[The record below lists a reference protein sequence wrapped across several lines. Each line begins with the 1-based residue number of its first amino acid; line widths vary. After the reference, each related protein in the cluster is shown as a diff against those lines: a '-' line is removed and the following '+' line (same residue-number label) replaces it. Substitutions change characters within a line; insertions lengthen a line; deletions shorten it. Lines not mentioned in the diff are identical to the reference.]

1 MPYIKINKAN
11 LYFEEEGKG
20 EVPIVFGH
28 SMLFNLRMFDDQVNF
43 LKSDFKCIR
52 FDFRGQGKSEVTKAG
67 YALDELANDTVKLIK
82 ALKCGPCHFVGFSM
96 GGMVAL
102 RLAVKYPE
110 LIKSLI
116 LIDTSS
122 EPQDDMLR
130 NRILIWIAKYFGI
143 GILANKVMSMF
154 FAPKFLKDKNKVQ
167 LRNTWKQHYLAN
179 DQAGILRVI
188 KAVVFRKSIT
198 PTLDTINQP
207 AIIMVGEKDI
217 LTDYNKAKI
226 LHQHIKH
233 SELKIIPNAGHMS
246 TVEEPDVVNQF
257 ICEFLNNLADNKY
270 PPGNIIQT

>member
-11 LYFEEEGKG
+11 IYYEEDGTG
-20 EVPIVFGH
+20 DVPIVFGH

-43 LKSDFKCIR
+43 LKSGYKCIR
-52 FDFRGQGKSEVTKAG
+52 FDFRGQGKSEVTTEG
-67 YALDELANDTVKLIK
+67 YGLDSLTDDTLKLIN

-102 RLAVKYPE
+102 RLAVKYPRI
-110 LIKSLI
+110 IKSLI

-130 NRILIWIAKYFGI
+130 NRMLIWIAKYFGI

-154 FAPKFLKDKNKVQ
+154 FGPKFLKDKNRLQ
-167 LRNTWKQHYLAN
+167 LQETWKNYYLAN

-198 PTLDTINQP
+198 HTLKSVQQP
-207 AIIMVGEKDI
+207 AIIMVGENDV
-217 LTDYNKAKI
+217 LTDYKKAEI
-226 LHQHIKH
+226 LHRHIKQ
-233 SELKIIPNAGHMS
+233 SELKVIPNAGHMS
-246 TVEEPDVVNQF
+246 TVEEPEFVNQLIDDF
-257 ICEFLNNLADNKY
+257 IKG
-270 PPGNIIQT
+270 PGQ